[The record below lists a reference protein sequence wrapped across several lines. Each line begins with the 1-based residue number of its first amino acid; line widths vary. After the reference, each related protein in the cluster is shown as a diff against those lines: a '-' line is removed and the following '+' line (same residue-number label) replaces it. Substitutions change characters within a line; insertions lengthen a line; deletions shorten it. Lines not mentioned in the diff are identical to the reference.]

1 MVAPEIRK
9 VAADVA
15 GKFVVAKVNTEE
27 VPSLAQRYRVTAIPT
42 MALFN
47 NGLELARHQERRA
60 NFLSTPAYE
69 NKRCRCLAVYLELL
83 LLKKYVEHIH
93 LLF

>member
-1 MVAPEIRK
+1 MTCPKCGQRNRLKYEALKRTFLFSFTDGGRCAAQARFIANSAPYLCK
-9 VAADVA
+9 S
-15 GKFVVAKVNTEE
+15 N
-27 VPSLAQRYRVTAIPT
+27 IP
-42 MALFN
+42 LY
-47 NGLELARHQERRA
+47 QESRA

-69 NKRCRCLAVYLELL
+69 NKRCRCLAVYLEPL